1 MNLKTKK
8 TPVYGFTAFIEEF
21 IHVIFDSI
29 LLAILVFFYVS
40 GQKENQAHL
49 AYGIKKLKYH
59 IIDIL
64 ETETSD
70 LISTNVTEM
79 PQLFYNQPSMLLLIN
94 GAQLIFF
101 CIGFGYIIYLIL
113 VLTSK
118 NGRLPTAFDNYG
130 DALHEN
136 NAIDRIT
143 SSAEKIC
150 ELVNRYSQ
158 ITTAVKPNT
167 AQQVTT
173 IAVEP
178 NTAQQVNIPAAEPNI
193 DPTIWD
199 SEVKGVMRQFFE
211 FLFSQHLL

>member
-21 IHVIFDSI
+21 THVIFDSI

-40 GQKENQAHL
+40 GQKENQEHL

-143 SSAEKIC
+143 SS
-150 ELVNRYSQ
+150 Q
-158 ITTAVKPNT
+158 IFSAVK
-167 AQQVTT
+167 
-173 IAVEP
+173 P